1 MKIQAA
7 VAHEQHGAFIMSSV
21 DLDDPREDEILV
33 EIVGVGLCHTD
44 LAVRDG
50 AIPLPLPA
58 VLGHEG
64 SGIVKAV
71 GSKVTKV
78 KAGDSVIMSFRS
90 CGVCASCEH
99 DDPAYCTSFLPL
111 NFAGCRPDGSH
122 SIHHDV
128 DNQKQP
134 VTSNFFGQSSFA
146 TFALTYEANVVKVD
160 ASLPLATLGP
170 LGCGIQT
177 GAGAVM
183 LSLAAKPNTSIL
195 VLGGGTVGLAGLLGA
210 VVQGCSTII
219 VSEPHHYRREL
230 AQSLGATHVIDPM
243 TQTSL
248 EQAVLEIVPAGV
260 DYVLDTT
267 GNANVLAAAVLCMG
281 YRGTLGLV
289 AVPSKP
295 GVTFPIDPMLC
306 MSKGLKIQGIVEG
319 DSDPDTFLPR
329 LVQLYTEGKFPFDKL
344 IKFYPLSEINQAIED
359 QHHGV
364 CVKPVLLPNSTNQV
378 KNHAI

>member
-7 VAHEQHGAFIMSSV
+7 IAQEQHGAFMVGSV
-21 DLDDPREDEILV
+21 DLDDPRDDEILV
-33 EIVGVGLCHTD
+33 EIAGVGLCHTD

-71 GSKVTKV
+71 GAKVTKV
-78 KAGDSVIMSFRS
+78 KVGDSVIMSFRS
-90 CGVCASCEH
+90 CGVCKSCEH
-99 DDPAYCTSFLPL
+99 DDPAYCASFMPL

-122 SIHHDV
+122 SIHRDG
-128 DNQKQP
+128 QAL
-134 VTSNFFGQSSFA
+134 TSNFFGQSSFA
-146 TFALTYEANVVKVD
+146 TFALAYESNVVKVD
-160 ASLPLATLGP
+160 AALPLATLGP

-183 LSLAAKPNTSIL
+183 VSLAAREKSSIL
-195 VLGGGTVGLAGLLGA
+195 ILGGGTVGLAGVLGA
-210 VVQGCSTII
+210 VVQGCKTII
-219 VSEPHHYRREL
+219 VSEPHQYRRDL
-230 AQSLGATHVIDPM
+230 AISLGATHVIDPLKDGN
-243 TQTSL
+243 L
-248 EQAVLEIVPAGV
+248 EQAVLAIMPEGV

-267 GNANVLAAAVLCMG
+267 GIAQVLASAVMCMAT
-281 YRGTLGLV
+281 RGTLGLV
-289 AVPSKP
+289 AVPSKA

-306 MSKGLKIQGIVEG
+306 MAKGLKIQGIVEG

-329 LVQLYTEGKFPFDKL
+329 LVKLYSEGKFPFDKM
-344 IKFYPLSEINQAIED
+344 IKFYPLAEINQAIED

-364 CVKPVLLPNSTNQV
+364 CVKPVLLPNSA
-378 KNHAI
+378 K

>member
-1 MKIQAA
+1 MKITAA
-7 VAHEQHGAFIMSSV
+7 VAREQHGAFIMSSV
-21 DLDDPREDEILV
+21 DLDDPRDDEILV
-33 EIVGVGLCHTD
+33 EIAGVGLCHTD

-90 CGVCASCEH
+90 CGVCASCEQ
-99 DDPAYCTSFLPL
+99 DDPAYCSSFMPL

-122 SIHHDV
+122 AIHDDADH
-128 DNQKQP
+128 QHQA

-160 ASLPLATLGP
+160 PTLPLATLSP

-183 LSLAAKPNTSIL
+183 LSLAAKPKSSIL
-195 VLGGGTVGLAGLLGA
+195 VLGGGTVGLAGVLGA

-219 VSEPHHYRREL
+219 VSEPHQYRREL
-230 AQSLGATHVIDPM
+230 AATLGATHTINPM
-243 TQTSL
+243 EQTAL
-248 EQAVLEIVPAGV
+248 EQAVLEIVPGGV

-267 GNANVLAAAVLCMG
+267 GNANVLAAAVLCLG

-289 AVPSKP
+289 AVPARP
-295 GVTFPIDPMLC
+295 GTTFPIDPMLC

-319 DSDPDTFLPR
+319 DSDPDSFLPR
-329 LVQLYTEGKFPFDKL
+329 LVQLYSEGKFPFDKL
-344 IKFYPLSEINQAIED
+344 IRFYPLSEINQAIDD
-359 QHHGV
+359 QHHGI
-364 CVKPVLLPNSTNQV
+364 CVKPVLLPNSLNQETT
-378 KNHAI
+378 HAI